1 MPVFNQT
8 EVENIFN
15 LFDLKQEKEIT
26 RQKCREALKSMANTQ
41 KQLELAEDYVDIPKK
56 VDLATFKK
64 LWYAPLMQR
73 RCPRRQI
80 MPFEGV
86 SRRNLLECTLLTN

>member
-1 MPVFNQT
+1 MPVFNAE

-15 LFDLKQEKEIT
+15 LFDLKEEKKIS

-41 KQLELAEDYVDIPKK
+41 KQMELAEDFVDIPQG

-64 LWYAPLMQR
+64 LWYGLFTQR
-73 RCPRRQI
+73 RRARNQI
-80 MPFEGV
+80 TTSPLATGLAGI
-86 SRRNLLECTLLTN
+86 NNYA